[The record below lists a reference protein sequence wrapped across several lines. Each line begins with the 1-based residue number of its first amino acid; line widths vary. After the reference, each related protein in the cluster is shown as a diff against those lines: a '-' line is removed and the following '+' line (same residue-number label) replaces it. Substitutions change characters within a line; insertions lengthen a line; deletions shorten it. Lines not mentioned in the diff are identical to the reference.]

1 MSYFSTKK
9 FGQHY
14 LVDSKTKWNIEKVQF
29 LTIPRE
35 FQNENMDWSQQV
47 VLTKYFLSKT
57 MMSQLFTFVSKT
69 NKKLW
74 TFSSKYCWYFKNY
87 PSTHFKTDQN
97 IISIEKLPDF
107 DSKEYEICLRWKK
120 CILKQIPLYQNHW
133 ISFAI
138 KLLDVDLVLAK
149 ISQID
154 PRLTFNL
161 FHIFNHG
168 RISQIGQKYLV
179 LHTPLH
185 KIAFWEI

>member
-1 MSYFSTKK
+1 MSIFFKIL
-9 FGQHY
+9 
-14 LVDSKTKWNIEKVQF
+14 LVLQ
-29 LTIPRE
+29 
-35 FQNENMDWSQQV
+35 
-47 VLTKYFLSKT
+47 
-57 MMSQLFTFVSKT
+57 
-69 NKKLW
+69 
-74 TFSSKYCWYFKNY
+74 NY

-97 IISIEKLPDF
+97 IFSIEKLPDF

-120 CILKQIPLYQNHW
+120 CILKQITLYQNHW

-168 RISQIGQKYLV
+168 RIGVCKVENPHWWYFWGLWQSV
-179 LHTPLH
+179 LNWWK
-185 KIAFWEI
+185 KIISSIWSAWPHF

>member
-1 MSYFSTKK
+1 MSIFFKIL
-9 FGQHY
+9 
-14 LVDSKTKWNIEKVQF
+14 LVLQ
-29 LTIPRE
+29 
-35 FQNENMDWSQQV
+35 
-47 VLTKYFLSKT
+47 
-57 MMSQLFTFVSKT
+57 
-69 NKKLW
+69 
-74 TFSSKYCWYFKNY
+74 NY

-120 CILKQIPLYQNHW
+120 CILKQIYQNHW

-161 FHIFNHG
+161 LYIFNHG
-168 RISQIGQKYLV
+168 RISKIEKKHLIVQILFEKYKDLGMSRVNQNLPEETKVKHV
-179 LHTPLH
+179 LGGWS
-185 KIAFWEI
+185 KIWTDYHHWFLFSR